1 MKSSGVL
8 DFMLVEHLPSSAKQY
23 DNRVIAV
30 SVLIPYVYSLYK
42 YNMIETSKKDKLDD
56 RNIYCTHNMIQ
67 V

>member
-1 MKSSGVL
+1 MKSSCVL